1 MAKLSAHGYEVAR
14 METSESYGTDT
25 EYRTIYSFRSDGYV
39 LRRLVALNIH
49 ANGSPHHDYGWKLY
63 RRLKN
68 RGAGVAEQVAGYAS
82 VKRDRARNM
91 GVLVSY
97 K

>member
-14 METSESYGTDT
+14 FETLESLGTET
-25 EYRTIYSFRSDGYV
+25 EYRVVYSFRSDGYV

-49 ANGSPHHDYGWKLY
+49 AVGSPHHDYGWKLY

-68 RGAGVAEQVAGYAS
+68 RGAGVAARMAEYAEA
-82 VKRDRARNM
+82 KRARAEKL
-91 GVLVSY
+91 GVLA
-97 K
+97 